1 MFSLKWFVLN
11 SKTNDLIIKM
21 FDENKNIVW
30 KRVLTLYS
38 KNAVEKINNTFNNTL
53 NNTAKKLE
61 SYEVRP
67 TDFVIYEPT
76 KTWKIITDNPM
87 ITIRWIVSNKNVA
100 NILVNNYSLKSYN
113 GSTWRY
119 HAFINQNTLK
129 EWANSYTIQYLDKN
143 SRVIYKEYYSIY
155 KEKTKKIIVKKKIEK
170 KKEKEEIKEVKIISS
185 EAQIN

>member
-1 MFSLKWFVLN
+1 MQP
-11 SKTNDLIIKM
+11 
-21 FDENKNIVW
+21 VW
-30 KRVLTLYS
+30 KPI
-38 KNAVEKINNTFNNTL
+38 KISNVF
-53 NNTAKKLE
+53 
-61 SYEVRP
+61 YEVAKADLLP
-67 TDFVIYEPT
+67 ESMASLDNLVEIMN
-76 KTWKIITDNPM
+76 DNPR
-87 ITIRWIVSNKNVA
+87 ITIRWIVSNKDVV